1 MSIFALTAS
10 ATARNLRIT
19 PLRDSFGLTA
29 RTQLLNLVN
38 EERANAGVGA
48 LKLDELACN
57 VAEQHAL
64 DMVQG
69 VFLSHWGRDGR
80 KPYHRYS
87 FAGGTDATEENDSAA
102 DHDDGP
108 AGAEDIS
115 RDLILMHRSMYEERP
130 PNDGHRKTMLAPQH
144 THVGFGVGAEGS
156 HVRLSELYVARYVTI
171 DRYPVKDRPG
181 STFIFSGRVL
191 DPRYTLQGVDVCY
204 EPLPSPPNLAWLRT
218 LRPYGLP
225 EDRDTLMPRLPPGYH
240 YDDGSKGSIE
250 LQEKGIFRVP
260 VLLFRKVSGIYTMVV
275 WIQQGDADPFPATQ
289 VCVRAE

>member
-1 MSIFALTAS
+1 MLALTAS
-10 ATARNLRIT
+10 AAAGNLRIT
-19 PLRDSFGLTA
+19 PLTENFGETA
-29 RTQLLNLVN
+29 RSQLLTLVN
-38 EERANAGVGA
+38 EERANAWVGN
-48 LKLDELACN
+48 LKLDDLACN
-57 VAEQHAL
+57 VAAQHAL

-156 HVRLSELYVARYVTI
+156 HVRLTELYVARYVTI
-171 DRYPVKDRPG
+171 DRYPTKQRPG
-181 STFIFSGRVL
+181 GGFILSGRVL
-191 DPRYTLQGVDVCY
+191 DPRYTVQGIDVCY
-204 EPLPSPPNLAWLRT
+204 EPLPSPPDIAWLRVP
-218 LRPYGLP
+218 RPYGLP
-225 EDRDTLMPRLPPGYH
+225 EDRENLSPKLPDNYH

-250 LQEKGIFRVP
+250 LQSNGTFRVP
-260 VLLFRKVSGIYTMVV
+260 VVLARKASGIYTMVV